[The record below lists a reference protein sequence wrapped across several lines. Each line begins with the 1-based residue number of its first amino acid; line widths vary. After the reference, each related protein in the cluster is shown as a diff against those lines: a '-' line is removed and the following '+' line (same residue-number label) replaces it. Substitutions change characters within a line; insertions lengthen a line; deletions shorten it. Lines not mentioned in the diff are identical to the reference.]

1 MVSTADPLSI
11 TPAALRVRSLGAP
24 GIVSPVAGLVRGRAS
39 SPHYV
44 HESDRVLLDD
54 TIEGAAARLCDVGEL
69 PSLEPGGP
77 REYIYFDPAGTRAG
91 IVTCGGLCPGLNNV
105 IRGLVL
111 HLADS
116 YGVTEVLGFRDG
128 FRGLV
133 GDVEPVRLDRD
144 VVADIHNRGGTILGT
159 SRGNQDPERMVA
171 TLERLGISVLFVIG
185 GDGTLRG
192 AQQIADEA
200 DRRGLTLSV
209 IGVPKTIDNDIPY
222 LDQSFGFQTAFTRA
236 TESIKA
242 ALTEASSTPN
252 GVGLVKLMGRHSG
265 FIACYA
271 ALASH
276 DVDFVLIPE
285 VPLHLDGPNGF
296 LASLRR
302 RVGKRGHA
310 VVVVAEGAGQELFAY
325 DGAVDASGNARL
337 ADVGR
342 LLRERI
348 LADFAAAGDELSL
361 RYVDPGYAIRS
372 VAANG
377 WDAVYCLRLAQAA
390 VHAAMA
396 GRTAMVVGRWH
407 GRFVH
412 LPIPLSTGSRN
423 QVDPDG
429 DLWMSVL
436 ESTGQPERFG
446 SLQRGDR
453 VQREHVGLE
462 AEARDD
468 PARGR
473 RDHGLV
479 TEPLTG
485 REVGDVH
492 LDKRRGPHLHR
503 VHQRVGVVGERAGV
517 EHYRCGTV
525 ARLVHPGHQ
534 LTLVLGLPDLDVK
547 AEFLAR
553 RLAQLDEVGVGR
565 GAVHGRLSLAEAAQV
580 RPVEH
585 EHPTAIPYSVGGHA
599 ATAS

>member
-1 MVSTADPLSI
+1 VHTVSTADPPAI
-11 TPAALRVRSLGAP
+11 TRADLRVRRVGEPAIL
-24 GIVSPVAGLVRGRAS
+24 SPLAGLVQGRVS

-54 TIEGAAARLCDVGEL
+54 TLDGAEARLCRVADL

-77 REYIYFDPAGTRAG
+77 REYIYFDPARTRAA

-111 HLADS
+111 ELADN
-116 YGVTEVLGFRDG
+116 YGVFDVVGFRDG

-133 GDVEPVRLDRD
+133 GLDIAPVRLSRE

-159 SRGNQDPERMVA
+159 SRGDQDPVLMVE
-171 TLERLGISVLFVIG
+171 TLVRLGISVLFVIG
-185 GDGTLRG
+185 GDGSLRG
-192 AQQIADEA
+192 AAKIAA
-200 DRRGLTLSV
+200 AAARAGVALSV

-236 TESIKA
+236 TDSIKS
-242 ALTEASSTPN
+242 ALTEASSTPH
-252 GVGLVKLMGRHSG
+252 GVGLVKVMGRHSG

-285 VPLHLDGPNGF
+285 VPFLLDGPGGF
-296 LASLRR
+296 LRLLRDRVR
-302 RVGKRGHA
+302 RQGHA
-310 VVVVAEGAGQELFAY
+310 VVVVAEGAGQDLFTY

-337 ADVGR
+337 ADIGG

-348 LADFAAAGDELSL
+348 TADFAAFGEELSL

-372 VAANG
+372 VPANG

-412 LPIPLSTGSRN
+412 IPIPVATGSRN
-423 QVDPDG
+423 QVDPNG

-436 ESTGQPERFG
+436 EATGQPER
-446 SLQRGDR
+446 
-453 VQREHVGLE
+453 
-462 AEARDD
+462 
-468 PARGR
+468 
-473 RDHGLV
+473 
-479 TEPLTG
+479 
-485 REVGDVH
+485 
-492 LDKRRGPHLHR
+492 
-503 VHQRVGVVGERAGV
+503 
-517 EHYRCGTV
+517 
-525 ARLVHPGHQ
+525 
-534 LTLVLGLPDLDVK
+534 
-547 AEFLAR
+547 
-553 RLAQLDEVGVGR
+553 
-565 GAVHGRLSLAEAAQV
+565 LS
-580 RPVEH
+580 
-585 EHPTAIPYSVGGHA
+585 
-599 ATAS
+599 

>member
-1 MVSTADPLSI
+1 LLSTADPPSI
-11 TPAALRVRSLGAP
+11 DASDLRIRRVGEPTRSSPMVRL
-24 GIVSPVAGLVRGRAS
+24 LRGRAS

-54 TIEGAAARLCDVGEL
+54 TVGSAVAHQCAVGDL
-69 PSLEPGGP
+69 PSMEPGGP
-77 REYIYFDPAGTRAG
+77 REYIYFDPPRTRAA

-111 HLADS
+111 ELADN

-133 GDVEPVRLDRD
+133 DGSEPLRLSSD

-159 SRGNQDPERMVA
+159 SRGGQDPAAMVA
-171 TLERLGISVLFVIG
+171 TLERLGVNLLFVIG

-192 AQQIADEA
+192 AQRIADEA
-200 DRRGLTLSV
+200 DQRGL
-209 IGVPKTIDNDIPY
+209 KTIDNDIPY
-222 LDQSFGFQTAFTRA
+222 IDQSFGFQTAFTRA
-236 TESIKA
+236 TESIKS

-265 FIACYA
+265 FIASYA

-285 VPLHLDGPNGF
+285 VPFELDGPAGF

-302 RVGKRGHA
+302 RVAARGHA

-337 ADVGR
+337 ADIGP
-342 LLRERI
+342 LLREAI
-348 LADFAAAGDELSL
+348 LTDFAAAGTELSV

-412 LPIPLSTGSRN
+412 LPIALATGSRN

-436 ESTGQPERFG
+436 EATGQPARF
-446 SLQRGDR
+446 S
-453 VQREHVGLE
+453 
-462 AEARDD
+462 
-468 PARGR
+468 
-473 RDHGLV
+473 
-479 TEPLTG
+479 
-485 REVGDVH
+485 
-492 LDKRRGPHLHR
+492 
-503 VHQRVGVVGERAGV
+503 
-517 EHYRCGTV
+517 
-525 ARLVHPGHQ
+525 
-534 LTLVLGLPDLDVK
+534 
-547 AEFLAR
+547 
-553 RLAQLDEVGVGR
+553 
-565 GAVHGRLSLAEAAQV
+565 
-580 RPVEH
+580 
-585 EHPTAIPYSVGGHA
+585 
-599 ATAS
+599 